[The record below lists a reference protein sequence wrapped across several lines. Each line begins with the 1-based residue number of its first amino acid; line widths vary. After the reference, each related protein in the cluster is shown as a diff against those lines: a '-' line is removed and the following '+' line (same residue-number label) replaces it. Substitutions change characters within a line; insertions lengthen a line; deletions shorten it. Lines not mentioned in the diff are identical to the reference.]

1 MGILNVLLAAGVSY
15 IVLFGL
21 KDREPPT
28 VEILFPKDNYEF
40 RTNKQIKVSAK
51 DNKGIKVINYYIDD
65 VLFHEENSENPISL
79 FKIILF
85 VSYQNHEKLKGTKIE

>member
-1 MGILNVLLAAGVSY
+1 MGILNIALAAGISY

-51 DNKGIKVINYYIDD
+51 DNK
-65 VLFHEENSENPISL
+65 VLKSL
-79 FKIILF
+79 IIILMMF
-85 VSYQNHEKLKGTKIE
+85 YSTKKIVKILFLIHGTHVS